1 MLSGPATMCHSQ
13 PWVEAMK
20 KPSRAGGKPATAQSS
35 KASKLKRNIV
45 PKAAAHRS
53 SATQQTTEWLETLGL
68 GQYAGHFAEH
78 EITVSILPDLTDADL
93 KELRVSALGH
103 RRILLR
109 AIAEL
114 SAVGKDAPKL
124 SVAPAAPIAPQPY
137 DSAERRQVT
146 VMFSDLDDRFH
157 ESCHCHKGDAFGF
170 RIPAYVACANRER
183 DEKSWQRGGG
193 RLSCRLEKLIRQ
205 S

>member
-1 MLSGPATMCHSQ
+1 
-13 PWVEAMK
+13 MK

-93 KELRVSALGH
+93 KELGVSALGH

-146 VMFSDLDDRFH
+146 VMFSDLVGSTALSTRMDPEDLR
-157 ESCHCHKGDAFGF
+157 EVIS
-170 RIPAYVACANRER
+170 AYQKCVA
-183 DEKSWQRGGG
+183 DTVQR
-193 RLSCRLEKLIRQ
+193 
-205 S
+205 

>member
-1 MLSGPATMCHSQ
+1 MAGALWTGYDASFPAI
-13 PWVEAMK
+13 WVEAMK
-20 KPSRAGGKPATAQSS
+20 RRSRAGGKPATAQSS

-45 PKAAAHRS
+45 PRAAAHRS

-93 KELRVSALGH
+93 KELGVSALGH

-114 SAVGKDAPKL
+114 SAVGKDDQSFPLRLQHPLHHNRMTAL
-124 SVAPAAPIAPQPY
+124 NAA
-137 DSAERRQVT
+137 
-146 VMFSDLDDRFH
+146 
-157 ESCHCHKGDAFGF
+157 
-170 RIPAYVACANRER
+170 
-183 DEKSWQRGGG
+183 KSR
-193 RLSCRLEKLIRQ
+193 
-205 S
+205 